1 MMFGVIKLRF
11 LGIQKQFAW
20 LMMLLAITIIIV
32 YTAIVYVVKGEQSI
46 EGAKN
51 EIEILSHALENEYA
65 ELIILSLPSAS
76 LEVMHKWRS
85 FSTILHAEINDEL
98 GRSVLSFSRQGLVH
112 AARPQSS
119 TVDLVSTD
127 EKFSLMRPVIYA
139 GKQVGSVRYVVS
151 TNHQRL
157 IAELQST
164 LLVSIPLALLLVG
177 CLSLYLQRIVVSPL
191 QRLISTVSTLETEQN
206 YRTDMEVSAKDQS
219 EFASLSRSF
228 NALLSR
234 VQQSLDTADE
244 AQAYAQELAN
254 YDELTGLANRRL
266 LIDHMRYTLEL
277 ASREQRHGAL
287 LFIDLDNFKTLND
300 SRGHAAG
307 DELLKQV
314 AVSLKK
320 VFRKEDT
327 VARLGGDEFVIL
339 SGRLEDSEEAAANQV
354 HSLMLKLRHILAKS
368 FLVQGEVYQLTAS
381 VGVTTFPSLANTPE
395 ELMMQADTAMY
406 RAKEAGRDGYRFYQP
421 EMQAAAE
428 ARLHMERELRRAI
441 SADEFELFYQPQVD
455 EFGRILGAEALLRWF
470 KPEGRG
476 VSPADFIPVAELT
489 GLILPIGDWV
499 LRHAFFQLK
508 QWLEDGVDGSFR
520 LSINISPLQFQ
531 QDSFV
536 ANVRA
541 LLNETGVPAKSITLE
556 VTEGIA
562 ISDVQTTIDK
572 MRVLTGIGFKVSMD
586 DFGTGYSSL
595 TYLTKLPLNELK
607 IDQSFVRDLHVD
619 QSDAELAATIIAMAQ
634 NLNLD
639 VVAEGVETEAQLR
652 FLCQHGCTIFQGYY
666 FHKPMRS
673 AALTEL
679 LQGSLVII
687 L

>member
-85 FSTILHAEINDEL
+85 FSTILHAEIDDEL

-112 AARPQSS
+112 SAIPQSS

-127 EKFSLMRPVIYA
+127 EQFSLMRPVIYA

-206 YRTDMEVSAKDQS
+206 YRTDMEVSTKDQS

-354 HSLMLKLRHILAKS
+354 HSLMLKLRHVLAKS

-428 ARLHMERELRRAI
+428 ARLQMERELRRAI

-470 KPEGRG
+470 KPEGGG
-476 VSPADFIPVAELT
+476 VSPAEFIPVAELT

-499 LRHAFFQLK
+499 LRHAFVQLK
-508 QWLEDGVDGSFR
+508 QWLEDGIDGSFR

>member
-1 MMFGVIKLRF
+1 MFGVIKLRF

-85 FSTILHAEINDEL
+85 FSTILHAEIDDEL

-112 AARPQSS
+112 SAIPQSS

-127 EKFSLMRPVIYA
+127 EQFSLMRPVIYA

-206 YRTDMEVSAKDQS
+206 YRTDMEVSTKDQS

-354 HSLMLKLRHILAKS
+354 HSLMLKLRHVLAKS

-428 ARLHMERELRRAI
+428 ARLQMERELRRAI

-470 KPEGRG
+470 KPEGGG
-476 VSPADFIPVAELT
+476 VSPAEFIPVAELT

-499 LRHAFFQLK
+499 LRHAFVQLK
-508 QWLEDGVDGSFR
+508 QWLEDGIDGSFR